1 MDKPK
6 LFHPH
11 FVDTVKPEVGNALM
25 QLAFA
30 SDWDKAM
37 KQRKKQEKK
46 AFYTMKAKG
55 RVK

>member
-30 SDWDKAM
+30 SEFEKAVA
-37 KQRKKQEKK
+37 QRKKKEKK
-46 AFYTMKAKG
+46 AFFSMRMKG
-55 RVK
+55 VKK